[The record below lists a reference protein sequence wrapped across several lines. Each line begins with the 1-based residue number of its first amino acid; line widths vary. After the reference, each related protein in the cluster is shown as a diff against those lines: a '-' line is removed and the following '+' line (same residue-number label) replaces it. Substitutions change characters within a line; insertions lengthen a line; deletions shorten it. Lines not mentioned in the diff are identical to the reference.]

1 MRYLK
6 IIVGVL
12 VIIVGVIF
20 VLQNKDLQ
28 RPIKLGFD
36 PLYMFKSHGDAPP
49 APPAPVSTVQPAA
62 KEETTAPA
70 EGSAT
75 EEKAVEGDKAQTEA
89 KPAPKAPVPA
99 PSPQGDDKGIPAF
112 ILIFLAF
119 FAGILVASLFGIME
133 KYRLKRVVKNGAS
146 RIRDLE
152 EELKKIRNLPLTQPT
167 TQAIITPPPSLA
179 EPVKELEEPSSEEG
193 REDKEEG

>member
-36 PLYMFKSHGDAPP
+36 PLYMFKSHQAAPP
-49 APPAPVSTVQPAA
+49 APPAPVTTDQAPAPAGDSAAEEKTAVEASAGGKDASAPQAPAA
-62 KEETTAPA
+62 PARPAQAPD
-70 EGSAT
+70 EGA
-75 EEKAVEGDKAQTEA
+75 
-89 KPAPKAPVPA
+89 
-99 PSPQGDDKGIPAF
+99 KGIPAF

-133 KYRLKRVVKNGAS
+133 KYRLKRVVKSGAS

-179 EPVKELEEPSSEEG
+179 EPMEVPDEPASEED
-193 REDKEEG
+193 RANKEEG